1 MASSFGKNIIFLLFV
16 NLLIKPLYIFGI
28 ETQAQ
33 NMLGPN
39 TWGIYFGLFNFCFL
53 FQIILDPGIH
63 NQNSKWIAENRG
75 GIHKRIGQTI
85 ALKLILGIFF
95 LALMAIGAFI
105 IGYPIA
111 YFRMLLFL
119 GINFFLS
126 SLYVFLKSHFPAMG
140 EYQKETF
147 YSILDKVLLLIL
159 LGYQIYIL
167 ERLDIMGFI
176 YSITIAN
183 VIAIVVAYLGLTS
196 LSPVHLRFSFSEAT
210 ELLRKSFGFAL
221 VGLFMSMYNRLDG
234 VMLERMLDDRG
245 YSAGVYAA
253 CYRILDASNMF
264 ALLFASLLLPMFA
277 HQLIRKDEI
286 YNLVSQASRMMLAI
300 ISGVV
305 LCGFFYAEEIMSLL
319 YTDYTTEYSQSF
331 KILILSFIGV
341 GLSYVYGTLITASG
355 KLFYFNL
362 LLFAGILL
370 NVTLNYLWIPTQT
383 TIGAAKAT
391 LITQLFV
398 MLGQLLIVVRQFG
411 FRYNGKATMQ
421 TLSFLVIAIGSAY
434 LLDQFDLFWVIR
446 LILTGFILIL
456 ASFLLGL
463 LRLDTFFGSQTK
475 ENQNHT

>member
-1 MASSFGKNIIFLLFV
+1 
-16 NLLIKPLYIFGI
+16 
-28 ETQAQ
+28 
-33 NMLGPN
+33 
-39 TWGIYFGLFNFCFL
+39 
-53 FQIILDPGIH
+53 
-63 NQNSKWIAENRG
+63 
-75 GIHKRIGQTI
+75 
-85 ALKLILGIFF
+85 
-95 LALMAIGAFI
+95 
-105 IGYPIA
+105 
-111 YFRMLLFL
+111 
-119 GINFFLS
+119 LS

-253 CYRILDASNMF
+253 GYRILDASNMF

-398 MLGQLLIVVRQFG
+398 MLGQLVIVVRQFG
-411 FRYNGKATMQ
+411 FRYNEKATMQ
-421 TLSFLVIAIGSAY
+421 TISFLFIAIGSAY

>member
-33 NMLGPN
+33 NMLGPS

-63 NQNSKWIAENRG
+63 NQNTKWVAENRG
-75 GIHKRIGQTI
+75 SLERRIGQTI
-85 ALKLILGIFF
+85 ALKLILGLFF
-95 LALMAIGAFI
+95 LGLLAIAAFF
-105 IGYPIA
+105 IGYPIE
-111 YFRMLLFL
+111 YFRILLFV
-119 GINFFLS
+119 GFNFFLS
-126 SLYVFLKSHFPAMG
+126 SLYMFLKSHFPAMG
-140 EYQKETF
+140 EYHKETF
-147 YSILDKVLLLIL
+147 YSILDKILLLIL

-183 VIAIVVAYLGLTS
+183 LIAVVIAYLGLTS
-196 LSPVHLRFSFSEAT
+196 LSPVNLRFSISEAS

-221 VGLFMSMYNRLDG
+221 VGLFMSMYNRMDG
-234 VMLERMLDDRG
+234 VMLERMLDDDG

-253 CYRILDASNMF
+253 GYRILDASNMF

-286 YNLVSQASRMMLAI
+286 HNLVSQASRMMMAI

-305 LCGFFYAEEIMSLL
+305 LCGFFYADEIMELL
-319 YTDYTTEYSQSF
+319 YTDYTQEYSQTF
-331 KILILSFIGV
+331 KILILSFVGV

-355 KLFYFNL
+355 KLFLFNC
-362 LLFAGILL
+362 LLFAGIIL
-370 NVTLNYLWIPTQT
+370 NVTLNYLWIPSQN

-398 MLGQLLIVVRQFG
+398 MLGQLALVLKQFG
-411 FRYNGKATMQ
+411 FKYDLKRSLQ
-421 TLSFLVIAIGSAY
+421 TLLFIGFAIASAY
-434 LLDQFDLFWVIR
+434 LLQQLDFFWPIR
-446 LILTGFILIL
+446 LVLTGFILIL
-456 ASFLLGL
+456 ASFLMGL
-463 LRLDTFFGSQTK
+463 LRLDTFFGSQSE